1 MTVLK
6 YELVHL
12 NLTLEVERLLL
23 SINVDLCFTQI
34 FGYI

>member
-6 YELVHL
+6 YELAHL

-23 SINVDLCFTQI
+23 SIYFDLCFTQI